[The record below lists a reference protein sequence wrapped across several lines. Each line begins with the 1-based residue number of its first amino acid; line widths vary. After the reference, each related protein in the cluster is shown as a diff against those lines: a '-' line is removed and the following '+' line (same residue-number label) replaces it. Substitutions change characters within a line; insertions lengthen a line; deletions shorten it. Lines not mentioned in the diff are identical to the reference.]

1 MEIQVKIDFDFEHP
15 SRNMKRI
22 MSEFTEK
29 ALPNVEKQLKNNI
42 TDFKGAPIS
51 QTTATVRRIRNNM
64 SKKPLID
71 SGALLKSIKK
81 NIKTIES
88 LLKNGE
94 KWNVF
99 GVRKFFGTKI
109 PGVLGAIGNSFI
121 IGDVVDAALPW
132 DVPGGTAGKV
142 ATGYVTKKIIE
153 KQFIPR
159 ALEMMGTKTGREFLY
174 KKLGRKTAE
183 SIMKKI
189 AWGKKGGRFGL
200 VAAGIWSLYDVGKF
214 GIDTYN
220 EIMNANPEDYKE
232 GTE

>member
-81 NIKTIES
+81 TKKGISFKKYGVFQDEGYRIKQKHAFYAPSKKARFKKLFKVGGAVVPDRKWIFYNATAEDYDLLFDKLMKSIKTI
-88 LLKNGE
+88 NR
-94 KWNVF
+94 VIA
-99 GVRKFFGTKI
+99 RMTI
-109 PGVLGAIGNSFI
+109 SF
-121 IGDVVDAALPW
+121 
-132 DVPGGTAGKV
+132 
-142 ATGYVTKKIIE
+142 
-153 KQFIPR
+153 
-159 ALEMMGTKTGREFLY
+159 
-174 KKLGRKTAE
+174 
-183 SIMKKI
+183 
-189 AWGKKGGRFGL
+189 
-200 VAAGIWSLYDVGKF
+200 
-214 GIDTYN
+214 
-220 EIMNANPEDYKE
+220 
-232 GTE
+232 